1 MIGNHAPQGSRNGDD
16 ATAAED
22 SEGGG
27 VRERRQTSDWR
38 LEARQLRQARKS
50 RRQGTLSGGT
60 EELSPEKNLSR
71 YSGFDFFEGLG
82 SGVNPHVKRLAETR
96 GWRGFCRDE
105 GASTKP

>member
-1 MIGNHAPQGSRNGDD
+1 MRQIPD
-16 ATAAED
+16 
-22 SEGGG
+22 EG
-27 VRERRQTSDWR
+27 
-38 LEARQLRQARKS
+38 LEAWQLRQASKS

-71 YSGFDFFEGLG
+71 YPGFDFFDGLG
-82 SGVNPHVKRLAETR
+82 SGVNPHDERLAETR